1 MWTRTTVSH
10 FRSALNK
17 DARLRV
23 ARCIH
28 FVSAGRS
35 ARPHD
40 RAAGRRSI
48 AGAYSDPHGQWRSAL
63 DRDSLPDYGDCIAN
77 SARHPGTSDSVPRN
91 SEVSYID
98 LDRVSKSF
106 GKRVA
111 INQLSLHIE
120 RSERLVLFGPSGCGK
135 TTVLRLLAGLEVPEQ
150 GSIRIDGRVVASAGK
165 NLVPP
170 EKRDLGMVFQDLA
183 LWPHMTVQQNLMFGL
198 NARGVPKREAQVRVR
213 EMLQRVGLE
222 HRIDAKPH
230 QLSGGE
236 QQRVALA
243 RALVSQPSILL
254 MDEPLS
260 SLDDER
266 KRAIASD
273 LLGLQSQLGFTL
285 IYVTHDRAKQ
295 TCWHHASARC
305 MGVPL
310 TRANSKPFLLH
321 SSFLVAFCAC
331 MTLARAEEGTFQ
343 LKQTIPL
350 PGVEGRIDHFDFDA
364 AAKDCLFVRWAI
376 TLSKWST

>member
-1 MWTRTTVSH
+1 M
-10 FRSALNK
+10 
-17 DARLRV
+17 
-23 ARCIH
+23 
-28 FVSAGRS
+28 
-35 ARPHD
+35 
-40 RAAGRRSI
+40 
-48 AGAYSDPHGQWRSAL
+48 
-63 DRDSLPDYGDCIAN
+63 
-77 SARHPGTSDSVPRN
+77 
-91 SEVSYID
+91 SYIEV
-98 LDRVSKSF
+98 DRVSKSF
-106 GKRVA
+106 GERVA

-198 NARGVPKREAQVRVR
+198 NARRVQKREAEARVR

-243 RALVSQPSILL
+243 RALVSRPSILL

-266 KRAIASD
+266 KDAIVSD
-273 LLGLQSQLGFTL
+273 LLGLQSQFGFTL
-285 IYVTHDRAKQ
+285 VYVTHDRVE
-295 TCWHHASARC
+295 TGLLASRVC
-305 MGVPL
+305 QM
-310 TRANSKPFLLH
+310 RD
-321 SSFLVAFCAC
+321 
-331 MTLARAEEGTFQ
+331 
-343 LKQTIPL
+343 
-350 PGVEGRIDHFDFDA
+350 GRIA
-364 AAKDCLFVRWAI
+364 
-376 TLSKWST
+376 